1 MVFDYSM
8 THNPLKFMWRKLL
21 ITMWLLALCAACDA
35 RTITIQPSLPLQ
47 QQFSKEGVTYKIKS
61 SINLDGKEIIIPKDA
76 KILFKKKGF
85 ISNGKLI
92 GNNTRI
98 KAKDRQIFDNV
109 TIGGFWDTPVIYI
122 NWMNLS
128 DKDSQQEVQ
137 ELLKLQNPLV
147 DNIIYTPNHPLYWT
161 PKWDNY
167 SLFNLEN
174 RSILFIR
181 DTIYTNTNDRP
192 FYRVVNVEGKDSVKI
207 YGGVL
212 IGDVET
218 HTYSGATSHG
228 WGFGVCI
235 KGSSNIEV
243 KGTTSMD
250 FTGDGFYIG
259 GEDEN
264 QFGVNE
270 NGCKNILITEVHSLY
285 NRRQGM
291 SVTGATD
298 HLYVYDSE
306 FSFTGKKRAALPGA
320 GIDIEVNYDNQ
331 CIHDVCFKNCVLKGN
346 KKGLCLLN
354 KKGNGNLVFDNVVI
368 DSEPEYNLK
377 TSQYEV
383 YPFHCVNISGD
394 YESISFKNCK
404 LGAIANMTTFNQ
416 ELANV
421 VTIDNC
427 SLSIIYTRTISD
439 SFLRSFKIS
448 NSTFDISNQVFYDRG
463 LDDNESRKEIIS
475 LLYCASLVYFDI
487 DNCKYITEN
496 TGIKSGFSDNECGAR
511 ITIRNCVLDKE
522 MIFPHYNASFY
533 NCHII
538 YPTYRWIA
546 IRKGMTCV
554 WNNNNIE
561 ITEPSKQAITVTQI
575 RGEGNPPFLVLNN
588 NLFHG
593 KINTPINKMTTI
605 KDICELEFSNNH
617 FYGTVLSEQYL
628 NDMLRNDFSLK
639 SNSPS
644 ED

>member
-1 MVFDYSM
+1 
-8 THNPLKFMWRKLL
+8 MWRKFL
-21 ITMWLLALCAACDA
+21 ISLCLLALCAACA
-35 RTITIQPSLPLQ
+35 AKTITIQPSLPLQ
-47 QQFSKEGVTYKIKS
+47 QQLSKEGVTYKIKS
-61 SINLDGKEIIIPKDA
+61 SLDLDGKEIIIPKDS
-76 KILFKKKGF
+76 KLLFKKKGF
-85 ISNGKLI
+85 ICNGKLI

-98 KAKDRQIFDNV
+98 EAKDRQIFDNI
-109 TIGGFWDTPVIYI
+109 TIGGYWDTPVIYMS
-122 NWMNLS
+122 WMNLS
-128 DKDSQQEVQ
+128 DKDCQQEVQ

-167 SLFNLEN
+167 SLLNLEN
-174 RSILFIR
+174 RSILIIK
-181 DTIYTNTNDRP
+181 DTIFTNTNDRP

-218 HTYSGATSHG
+218 HTYSGTTSHG

-235 KGSSNIEV
+235 KGSRNIEV

-259 GEDEN
+259 GEEEN

-306 FSFTGKKRAALPGA
+306 FSFTGKKRAAMPGA

-354 KKGNGNLVFDNVVI
+354 RKGNGNLVFDNVVI
-368 DSEPEYNLK
+368 DSETEYNLN

-404 LGAIANMTTFNQ
+404 LGAIVNMTTFNQ

-463 LDDNESRKEIIS
+463 LDDNESPKEINS
-475 LLYCASLVYFDI
+475 LLYCASLVNFDI

-533 NCHII
+533 NCKIK
-538 YPTYRWIA
+538 YSTYRWMA
-546 IRKGMTCV
+546 LRKGVTSTWEDNV
-554 WNNNNIE
+554 IE
-561 ITEPSKQAITVTQI
+561 ITEPSQQAISVTQI
-575 RGEGNPPFLVLNN
+575 RGNGTSPNLFFNN
-588 NLFHG
+588 NRFIG
-593 KINTPINKMTTI
+593 NISTPINKVSSI
-605 KDICELEFSNNH
+605 KEDCKLT
-617 FYGTVLSEQYL
+617 FYKNYL
-628 NDMLRNDFSLK
+628 NGSVISGSEFFNSISSDFRITGHQE
-639 SNSPS
+639 P
-644 ED
+644 